1 MHETPQTLF
10 DELADGYEEMRKEL
24 GWDPF
29 VHIKAAFAPET
40 LANKRVLDAGC
51 GTGECTRWL
60 QAQGA
65 EPYGLDISPEMCFAA
80 AENSENIP
88 YLTHDLSEAL
98 PFDDKRFDIVIAL
111 GCLEYLE
118 NIETTVAEFARVLD
132 AHGVFLGCFE
142 RYGDDCPGGHDKTVT
157 FFDDWARFRQSD
169 DEIKSL
175 ISRYFSSF
183 ELAHV
188 PGFKLTDD
196 DGNETGETTQYIR
209 VIARKS

>member
-1 MHETPQTLF
+1 MPETPQTLF
-10 DELADGYEEMRKEL
+10 DELAEGYEEMRKEL

-29 VHIKAAFAPET
+29 VHIQAAFPSQT
-40 LANKRVLDAGC
+40 LKNKRVLDAGC

-65 EPYGLDISPEMCFAA
+65 EPYGLDISPEMCFTA

-88 YLTHDLSEAL
+88 YLTHDLSEPL

-118 NIETTVAEFARVLD
+118 DIEITVAEFARVLD
-132 AHGVFLGCFE
+132 DDGTFLGCFE
-142 RYGDDCPGGHDKTVT
+142 RYGEDCPGGNAPSIE
-157 FFDDWARFRQSD
+157 FFDDWMRFRQSD
-169 DEIKSL
+169 DEIRAMIAK
-175 ISRYFSSF
+175 YFKSF
-183 ELAHV
+183 EIAHV

-196 DGNETGETTQYIR
+196 DGNETGECTQYIR
-209 VIARKS
+209 VIAKK